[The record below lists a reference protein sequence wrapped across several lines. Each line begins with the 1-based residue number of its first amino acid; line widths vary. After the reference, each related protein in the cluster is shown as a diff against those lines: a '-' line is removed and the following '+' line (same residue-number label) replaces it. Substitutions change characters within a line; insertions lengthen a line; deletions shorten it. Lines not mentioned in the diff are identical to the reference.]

1 LEPGTRPQGEL
12 NLNSG
17 RVLQS
22 GLFVALC
29 CALAIS
35 GWSLFW
41 VGRRYGM
48 PVPIAAL
55 VSAGFDGAALA
66 AAGYSILYV
75 ARGLRAWFPRVIVLI
90 EAGASAFLNAQ
101 HPLLNGDPR
110 PAIALY
116 GILPVTVVVLLEIH
130 LHMLLGVRKQESR
143 GISRNPARWKLISLK
158 SVIRRPTPRSS
169 EGEAKGVSAGKR
181 QKQIVAA
188 AGASSG
194 GKAVSSVKPKP
205 AEVRA
210 WARAQG
216 MNMPPTGPVPKDV
229 VQQYAA
235 AHNGSSNHA
244 AP

>member
-66 AAGYSILYV
+66 AAGYSILY
-75 ARGLRAWFPRVIVLI
+75 